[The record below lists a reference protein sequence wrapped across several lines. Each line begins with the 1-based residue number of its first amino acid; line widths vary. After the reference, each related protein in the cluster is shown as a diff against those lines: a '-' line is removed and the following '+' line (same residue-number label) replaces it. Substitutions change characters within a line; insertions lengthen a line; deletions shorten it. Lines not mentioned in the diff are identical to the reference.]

1 MKAVIF
7 CGGFATRFNNGKP
20 GPLKP
25 LIKVNKISIL
35 ERIIRVY
42 LSKSVKEFILLGGYK
57 YFTLNNFS
65 KKLKNKLNISIDV
78 INTGKNTPTG
88 GRLLKV
94 KNFLKDSNFYL
105 TYGDSLAN
113 FNPVKALSLKNKKN
127 FIISTYK
134 YRLEYGVLSFKKD
147 AIVNKIYEKNYFT
160 HINAGYYIFDYSIF
174 NYIKSYNDSLEKDVL
189 PRILN
194 STKKIK
200 IYKVTRWSPMD
211 NPNDKSIINNIL
223 SKNKNFFR
231 NEY

>member
-35 ERIIRVY
+35 ERIIKIY

-57 YFTLNNFS
+57 YFALNKFA
-65 KKLKNKLNISIDV
+65 KKLKSKLNISINV

-94 KNFLKDSNFYL
+94 KNLLKDTNFYL

-113 FNPVKALSLKNKKN
+113 FNPLKALRLKNKKN

-134 YRLEYGVLSFKKD
+134 YRIEYGVLIFKKD

-160 HINAGYYIFDYSIF
+160 YINAGYYIFDYSIF
-174 NYIKSYNDSLEKDVL
+174 DYIKSHNDSLEKDVL
-189 PRILN
+189 SRILN
-194 STKKIK
+194 SSKKIR
-200 IYKVTRWSPMD
+200 IYRVTRWSPMD
-211 NPNDKSIINNIL
+211 NSNDKEIINNIL
-223 SKNKNFFR
+223 SKNKNFF
-231 NEY
+231 